1 MSPDQPETNRGATG
15 VGLGF
20 RLDLANQ
27 ILRKERFEAD
37 FVEVAPENYLGIG
50 GRRKR
55 LLDAAKE
62 RFEIVCHGLCG
73 DFSGS
78 APLDLDLLSELK
90 AFLRDVDAKW
100 YSDHLCFTH
109 AAGAELHDLLPL
121 PLNQDAVQRAAKRI
135 AQIQDFLEM
144 PVAIENVS
152 AYARM
157 PGCDLDE
164 ADFIRAV
171 VEEANCHLLLDVNN
185 VFVNASNF
193 DFDAKGFIDR
203 LPLERVIQL
212 HIAGHDVEDDG
223 LRIDTH
229 GAPILDPVFDLFG
242 YATAALARRGV
253 AADVPMLL
261 ERDHNFPPLFELE
274 AELARLKTVR
284 KSALAALDLDATRDH
299 AGRDDAAES
308 VKGATA
314 HG

>member
-1 MSPDQPETNRGATG
+1 MTTQATPHSRGATG

-27 ILRKERFEAD
+27 ILRREHCEAD
-37 FVEVAPENYLGIG
+37 FIEVAPENYLNLG
-50 GRRKR
+50 GKRKR
-55 LLDAAKE
+55 LLDVAKE
-62 RFEIVCHGLCG
+62 RFDVVCHGLCG

-78 APLDLDLLSELK
+78 APIDRPLLHDLK
-90 AFLRDVDAKW
+90 AFLRDVDARW

-121 PLNQDAVQRAAKRI
+121 PLNQDAVKRAAARI
-135 AQIQDFLEM
+135 VEVRDLLDVPLA
-144 PVAIENVS
+144 VENVS

-157 PGCDLDE
+157 PGCDMDE

-171 VEEANCHLLLDVNN
+171 VEEADCHLLLDVNN

-193 DFDAKGFIDR
+193 DFDPRAFIDR

-229 GAPILDPVFDLFG
+229 GAPIIDPVFDLFA
-242 YATAALARRGV
+242 YATVAMKKRGV
-253 AADVPMLL
+253 VDDVPMLL
-261 ERDHNFPPLFELE
+261 ERDHSFPPLTELE
-274 AELARLKTVR
+274 AELARLKQVR
-284 KSALAALDLDATRDH
+284 RDALATVASTTGPLDDTQPSMKAR
-299 AGRDDAAES
+299 AE
-308 VKGATA
+308 VV